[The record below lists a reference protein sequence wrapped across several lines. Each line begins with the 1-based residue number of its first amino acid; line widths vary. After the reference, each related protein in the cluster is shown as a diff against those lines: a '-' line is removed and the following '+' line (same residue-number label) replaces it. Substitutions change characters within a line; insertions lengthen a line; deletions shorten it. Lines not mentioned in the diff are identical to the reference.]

1 MKTLHLIFIL
11 ISLVQCNTKVDS
23 LNGRY
28 TSVTKYP
35 DGRYETLDIVDS
47 LVLVDRIVLG
57 SHERDT
63 IVIDPGTKKFVQVT
77 PKSMFPIFDFRTV
90 GDTIEVHYEDDLG
103 QGKIKF
109 IKEPQL

>member
-1 MKTLHLIFIL
+1 MKRLYIIFIL
-11 ISLVQCNTKVDS
+11 VSLIQCVTKVDS

-28 TSVTKYP
+28 TSIIKYP

-57 SHERDT
+57 GHERDT
-63 IVIDPGTKKFVQVT
+63 IVIDPETKEFVRVT
-77 PKSMFPIFDFRTV
+77 PKSGYPIFDFKIV
-90 GDTIEVHYEDDLG
+90 GDTIEVHYEHDLG

-109 IKEPQL
+109 IRATPL